1 MADFSWCFL
10 ENDECEYTERDSWK
24 NCSPDWR
31 NEQEER
37 NQNNT
42 ETWAYNCGGYA
53 LGIYS
58 WYRPYDVGVA
68 DEIANAL
75 ELDENIDDIIHD
87 LFISTR
93 DHILVEFPNLR
104 LIKKED
110 IDKYDSVIAY
120 RVGISQYSTY
130 DHVDWDFHFRLYKDG
145 KWTEKAGGLP
155 ISECEFDPL
164 EEIQWECEDDD
175 ELVYTG
181 EIALFAKVD

>member
-42 ETWAYNCGGYA
+42 ETWAYYCGGYA

-58 WYRPYDVGVA
+58 WYKPYDIGVV

-87 LFISTR
+87 LFVSTR
-93 DHILVEFPNLR
+93 DHILVDFPNLR